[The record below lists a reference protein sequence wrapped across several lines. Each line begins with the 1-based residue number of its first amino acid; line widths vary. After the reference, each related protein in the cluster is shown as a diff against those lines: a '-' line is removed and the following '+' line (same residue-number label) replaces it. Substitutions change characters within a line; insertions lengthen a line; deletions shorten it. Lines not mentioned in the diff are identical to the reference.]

1 MFKPSPNIESINKI
15 VKNLVY
21 LIYRNIMLFLNGK
34 LVKYILL
41 NIDVKQKTKQKQNK
55 CYCPNVGHVI
65 IE

>member
-1 MFKPSPNIESINKI
+1 
-15 VKNLVY
+15 
-21 LIYRNIMLFLNGK
+21 MLFLNGK

-65 IE
+65 IEQRKRGKKFYRKWKNELLLPQYGLN

>member
-1 MFKPSPNIESINKI
+1 
-15 VKNLVY
+15 
-21 LIYRNIMLFLNGK
+21 MLFLNGK